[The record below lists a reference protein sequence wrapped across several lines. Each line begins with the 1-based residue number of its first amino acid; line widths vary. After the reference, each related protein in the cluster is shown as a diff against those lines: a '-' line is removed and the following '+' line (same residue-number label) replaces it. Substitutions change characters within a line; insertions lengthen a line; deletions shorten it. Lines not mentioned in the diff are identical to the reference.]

1 MNQKMN
7 RRELLRVL
15 ACTSISGGTFLT
27 AGCSENTASFDTVS
41 ETIQLGTSTPVS
53 LDTDLHIT
61 TSTIS
66 STHDSEEFESEV
78 TKRASV
84 LVHDYI
90 TRELT
95 DQGLRESGIS
105 PERVRLRTDEID
117 TNVHTD
123 EFKRAIPLA
132 VVVNHRYHY
141 ANDGELTHHPTVEF
155 DTLLSQLPRTVTVA
169 VSESIHFSEYEA
181 VLPVAGHRYWTQNT

>member
-1 MNQKMN
+1 MIYRLQNW
-7 RRELLRVL
+7 E
-15 ACTSISGGTFLT
+15 
-27 AGCSENTASFDTVS
+27 
-41 ETIQLGTSTPVS
+41 
-53 LDTDLHIT
+53 DLVNGS
-61 TSTIS
+61 STIS

-84 LVHDYI
+84 LIHDYI
-90 TRELT
+90 TRQLT

-105 PERVRLRTDEID
+105 PGWVRLRADEID

-141 ANDGELTHHPTVEF
+141 ANDGELTHHPTVDF
-155 DTLLSQLPRTVTVA
+155 DTLLSQLPRSVTVA
-169 VSESIHFSEYEA
+169 VSESVHFGEYEV

>member
-1 MNQKMN
+1 MN
-7 RRELLRVL
+7 RRGLLHVL
-15 ACTSISGGTFLT
+15 ACTSISGGILST
-27 AGCSENTASFDTVS
+27 ADCSENTASFDPVS

-53 LDTDLHIT
+53 LDTDLHVR
-61 TSTIS
+61 TSTVN
-66 STHDSEEFESEV
+66 STQDAQEFESEV

-84 LVHDYI
+84 LIHDHI
-90 TRELT
+90 TRQLRH
-95 DQGLRESGIS
+95 QGLRESGIS
-105 PERVRLRTDEID
+105 PERIRLRTDEID
-117 TNVHTD
+117 TDVHTD

-141 ANDGELTHHPTVEF
+141 ANDGELIHHPTVDF